1 MCGAE
6 NPPGHRFCG
15 SCGTALGGPA
25 PPSSTPTP
33 ATAERR
39 IVSVLFVDLVGF
51 TSYSEHRDP
60 EEVRELITE
69 YFDLAR
75 DAVGLFGGTVD
86 KFIGDAVMAWWGATT
101 SEEDD
106 AERAV
111 RTALEIVDRVV
122 ALGERHAIPDLAA
135 RAGVMTG
142 EASVGPGGNEKS
154 LLLGDLVNSASRMQS
169 LAAPST
175 VFVGE
180 ATATLVSRSIE
191 LGPAGTHQVKG
202 KDEPLVAWR
211 AIRVLSERGGRG
223 RAGVLEPPFV
233 GRDAELRLLKDTL
246 HASGRDRRARLVSLI
261 GQAGIGKSRLIWEF
275 QKYVDGLVENVYWH
289 EGRSPAYGDGL
300 AMWALGEMIR
310 GRARIQETD
319 PDDVTAQRLSEAVAT
334 YLVDGERRAWVEQR
348 LAALL
353 GLGDSVG
360 GERTELFA
368 AARAFVEAIS
378 EHGTTV
384 LVFEDLHWAD
394 PSLLQFIEELPD
406 WSQNHPILIVTM
418 ARPDLLDRRP
428 DWGTGRRGFASMY
441 LGPLSGDEMRD
452 LVRGAVPGIPDDAV
466 ERITEAADGVPLF
479 AVETLRMLIGDGR
492 LDVGDGTVTVAGDL
506 DNLDVPTSVQA
517 VIAARLDRLPFEERD
532 LVRDAAVIG
541 HSFTLEGIGAL
552 RDEAPDKLERRLGD
566 LVRREILEVIRDP
579 RSPERGQYQW
589 VQSMLREVA
598 YGRISR
604 TDRRELHLRAARY
617 FRDLDDPEL
626 APVAAAHYVAAS
638 EHSAGPDP
646 TLHAELADSLRAA
659 IARAETLHAHE
670 QILSLVETALP
681 VMPPDVAGELREKA
695 ALAAVRLG
703 DPAVADLHVQAL
715 MTLAEASGETP
726 LLHRAVAVA
735 GRVANENRQADRA
748 AAVLEP
754 HLARFPDLA
763 SDPNLA
769 RAAVYLARAR
779 MLLGDET
786 GSAELADT
794 ALGAVEQLGMLE
806 EIADAMVTL
815 GTALSG
821 RRTHQGMA
829 LLRGAV
835 ELCRTHDLMDTKLR
849 GLINIGYASP
859 DHEETARATR
869 EAFEE
874 SKRVGDRS
882 HADFVAGNLVGLSFF
897 LFDLDTVEALV
908 ADPLLGTTPANRL
921 GILITSASLR
931 RWRGDDEG
939 ARRLL
944 EEARAFASEISDAQA
959 LQDLE
964 RTEARMAFFDGDY
977 RAAFETGRRHFSES
991 PFAPGLAVANAIEG
1005 AVFDGDPSII
1015 REAREMAA
1023 SLPAGVLTTPP
1034 RERAD
1039 AVLVL
1044 LAGDVDE
1051 AMRIADASMDRL
1063 AEQGLAWGEFA
1074 TAAAMARHL
1083 PPGPDRDRYLERARG
1098 LAHTAGA
1105 DGLVAWLDGL
1115 PGPPPTV
1122 D

>member
-1 MCGAE
+1 M
-6 NPPGHRFCG
+6 
-15 SCGTALGGPA
+15 
-25 PPSSTPTP
+25 
-33 ATAERR
+33 
-39 IVSVLFVDLVGF
+39 VSVLFVDLVGF

-75 DAVGLFGGTVD
+75 EAVGQFGGTVD

-111 RTALEIVDRVV
+111 RTALEIVDRVLT
-122 ALGERHAIPDLAA
+122 LGERHSIPDLAA

-169 LAAPST
+169 LAAPGT

-180 ATATLVSRSIE
+180 ATAALVGRSIE
-191 LGPAGTHQVKG
+191 LAPAGTHQVKG
-202 KDEPLVAWR
+202 KDEPLAAWR
-211 AIRVLSERGGRG
+211 AIRVVSERGGKRRG
-223 RAGVLEPPFV
+223 DVLEPPFV

-246 HASGRDRRARLVSLI
+246 HATGREHRARLVSLI

-275 QKYVDGLVENVYWH
+275 QKYVDGLAENVYWH

-300 AMWALGEMIR
+300 ALWALGEMIR

-319 PDDVTAQRLSEAVAT
+319 PDDVTALRLSEAVAT
-334 YLVDGERRAWVEQR
+334 YLADGERRAWVEQR

-368 AARAFVEAIS
+368 AARAFVEAIA

-441 LGPLSGDEMRD
+441 LGPLGTEDMRD
-452 LVRGAVPGIPDDAV
+452 LVRGAVPGIPDPAV
-466 ERITEAADGVPLF
+466 ERIAEAADGVPLF
-479 AVETLRMLIGDGR
+479 AVEMLRMLIGEGR
-492 LDVGDGTVTVAGDL
+492 LQLSDGTVTITGDL
-506 DNLDVPTSVQA
+506 SSIEVPTSVQA

-532 LVRDAAVIG
+532 LVRDAAVVG
-541 HSFTLEGIGAL
+541 HSFTLEGIAAL
-552 RDEAPDKLERRLGD
+552 RDEEPDKLDRRLGD
-566 LVRREILEVIRDP
+566 LVRREVLELIRDP

-604 TDRRELHLRAARY
+604 TDRRELHMRAARY

-626 APVAAAHYVAAS
+626 APVAAAHYVAAF
-638 EHSAGPDP
+638 EHSAGADP

-681 VMPPDVAGELREKA
+681 VMPPDVAAELREKA

-703 DPAVADLHVQAL
+703 DPDDADLHVQAL
-715 MTLAEASGETP
+715 MALAEASGETA

-735 GRVANENRQADRA
+735 GKVANENRQADRA

-779 MLLGDET
+779 MLLGDEA
-786 GSAELADT
+786 GSAELADS

-815 GTALSG
+815 GTSLAG
-821 RRTHQGMA
+821 RRIHQGMA

-835 ELCRTHDLMDTKLR
+835 EMCRRHDLMDTKLR
-849 GLINIGYASP
+849 GLINIGYASV
-859 DHEETARATR
+859 DLDETVAATR

-874 SKRVGDRS
+874 SKRVGDRN

-897 LFDLDTVEALV
+897 LFDLDTVETLV
-908 ADPLLGTTPANRL
+908 NDPLLGTTPVNHM
-921 GILITSASLR
+921 GILTASASLAA
-931 RWRGDDEG
+931 WRGDDDR

-944 EEARAFASEISDAQA
+944 EEARARASEISDAQA

-977 RAAFETGRRHFSES
+977 RDAFETGARHYSES
-991 PFAPGLAVANAIEG
+991 PFAPGLAAATAIEG
-1005 AVFDGDPSII
+1005 AVFDGDEGRI
-1015 REAREMAA
+1015 RQAREMAVA
-1023 SLPAGVLTTPP
+1023 LPAGVLTTPP
-1034 RERAD
+1034 REMAD
-1039 AVLVL
+1039 AVLTL
-1044 LAGDVDE
+1044 LDGHVDD
-1051 AMRIADASMDRL
+1051 AMHLADASMDRL
-1063 AEQGLAWGEFA
+1063 AEQGLAWDEFT

-1098 LAHTAGA
+1098 LAQKAGA
-1105 DGLVAWLDGL
+1105 DGLTVWLDGM